1 MECKF
6 CGKKLIELKRD
17 WDTRSYHKTC
27 YKKQRTIW
35 YIDKQI
41 KACRQVGLQTA
52 NNYRVLSDLPTLN
65 ISNSCIASSS

>member
-41 KACRQVGLQTA
+41 KACRQA
-52 NNYRVLSDLPTLN
+52 KNYRVLPTLN